1 LQLRDARPAPPD
13 QILYGSPKMA
23 VLTRFVATRP
33 PYVMT
38 QAHSLDWLAR
48 AHAHA
53 EAQLTGLD
61 VAGRDAFAD
70 KMARLLGRVACS
82 TDRIAT
88 RGSVLPDFTTSD
100 RYGGVPNLLYD
111 DPRADLAAPAH
122 PHGRGVATRLQLY
135 ARAVDAYFARHYAGD
150 EAPDDLIHVT
160 CTGYVSPSGAQKV
173 VAALGWGERTRV
185 THAYHMGCYAA
196 LPAVRIAAGFNAN
209 GSQRVDIV
217 HTELCSLH
225 LDPSDHRLEQLVV
238 QSLFADGLIR
248 YSLIDDDAGPGLRP
262 LAACEVVIADSAD
275 SMRWVPSEWG
285 MQMTLARDVP
295 EQIAEALRGVVTEL
309 YRRGGFG
316 IDAIK
321 HSVFAVHPGGPK
333 IIDRVREVLEL
344 TPAQVATSCD
354 VLRDHGNMSSAS
366 LPHIWMRLLA
376 DPRVPSGTLIP
387 SLAFGPGL
395 TVSGAL
401 LEKQ

>member
-1 LQLRDARPAPPD
+1 
-13 QILYGSPKMA
+13 MA

-48 AHAHA
+48 AHAHS

-61 VAGRDAFAD
+61 AAGRDAFAD
-70 KMARLLGRVACS
+70 KMARLLGRVAAS
-82 TDRIAT
+82 TDCIAT
-88 RGSVLPDFTTSD
+88 RASVLPDFTTCD
-100 RYGGVPNLLYD
+100 RDGAVLPNLLYD
-111 DPRADLAAPAH
+111 DPGAAAGAPVH
-122 PHGRGVATRLQLY
+122 VHGRGVAVRLQLY
-135 ARAVDAYFARHYAGD
+135 ARAVDAYFARQYAGD
-150 EAPDDLIHVT
+150 PTAPDDLIHVT
-160 CTGYVSPSGAQKV
+160 CTGYVSPSGAQKI
-173 VAALGWGERTRV
+173 VAARGWGERTRV

-196 LPAVRIAAGFNAN
+196 LPALRIAAGFLAN
-209 GSQRVDIV
+209 GSQQVDIV

-248 YSLIDDDAGPGLRP
+248 YSLIDDDDGPGLRP

-275 SMRWVPSEWG
+275 AMRWVQSEWG

-295 EQIAEALRGVVTEL
+295 DQIAGALRGFITEL

-321 HSVFAVHPGGPK
+321 NSVFAVHPGGPK

-344 TPAQVATSCD
+344 APAQVATSCA
-354 VLRDHGNMSSAS
+354 VLRDHGNMASAT

-376 DPRVPSGTLIP
+376 DSRVPRGTLIA